1 MSGEAASS
9 RLSPT
14 TSTHG
19 SDGGDLDVM
28 VQCLESLGQ
37 TKKPC
42 TLNSITQL
50 SPNSSDISEVGFFNI
65 TTSIGFCKM
74 NLAGV
79 QRFVVICRNKKRK
92 KTTLLTSI
100 KHLLKNWMMI
110 LVMTI
115 SELRIF

>member
-1 MSGEAASS
+1 MNQSSGGLSILHMRGEEAPS

-50 SPNSSDISEVGFFNI
+50 SPNSSDVSEVGFFNI
-65 TTSIGFCKM
+65 TTSC
-74 NLAGV
+74 N
-79 QRFVVICRNKKRK
+79 N
-92 KTTLLTSI
+92 
-100 KHLLKNWMMI
+100 
-110 LVMTI
+110 
-115 SELRIF
+115 